1 MANTVHISADDDT
14 AQRRLGW
21 APRPRLLQFTLTNG
35 RIGLIFQRF
44 VMNRPW
50 SALAA
55 GMCLL
60 SATGGFA
67 ADPPAAPSETVTTA
81 ADTSFSGVDLT
92 ALDRGVRPQ
101 DDFYRFVNGNWLS
114 GTAVPADKS
123 RYGAFDKLRDDSQ
136 NQLRTIVE
144 ELPHRQEGGDG
155 DEQKIADFYRSFMD
169 EATLERLDFQPLAG
183 ELARVDALR
192 SKADIPALIA
202 HFNLIGVPAPF
213 DPEVHQDA
221 RDSTRYVFDVDQS
234 GLGMPD
240 RDYYLQRDRKLVQ
253 MRAQYQSYVEHL
265 LSMSGDRSAH
275 RDAKRILKLE
285 TQLAQAQWSK
295 VETRDPV
302 KTYNKFELTKLAG
315 LAPHYDW
322 NSYLS
327 AAGVAGK
334 IDYLIISQ
342 PSYVAG
348 FDQVLR
354 HSSLASWK
362 AYFRWHLLNGYA
374 PYLSKRFVDAHFA
387 MYGTGIRGVEQN
399 QARWKRGI
407 VVIEESMGEALGRL
421 YVARYF
427 PAESKLR
434 MQQLVHNL
442 IAAYRED
449 LGRLDWMSAPTRQR
463 ALEKLAKMGIKIGYP
478 DKWRDYSSLE
488 IRPDD
493 LVGNITRANLFE
505 SRREIDKLGHP
516 IDPTEWDMTPQTVN
530 AYYNPERNEIVFP
543 AAILQPPFFDPK
555 ADDAVNYG
563 GIGAVIGHEISHAF
577 DDRGSQYDG
586 NGNLLT
592 EPGWFTSADL
602 QQFRARTA
610 ALVAQYS
617 AFAPVPGY
625 PINGRL
631 TLGENIADNSGLAI
645 AYKAY
650 HLSLGEQQPAVIDG
664 LTGDQRFY
672 VGWAQVW
679 RSKTRENEAIMRI
692 KSDPHSPDQIRG
704 TVPEMNQDT
713 FYTAFDVR
721 PGDKMYLPPEKRV
734 RLW

>member
-1 MANTVHISADDDT
+1 METDGAMMTQRSAGSVGTCTPACYNLPSAMAASASD
-14 AQRRLGW
+14 
-21 APRPRLLQFTLTNG
+21 
-35 RIGLIFQRF
+35 FQRF
-44 VMNRPW
+44 LMSRLLW
-50 SALAA
+50 AIAA
-55 GMCLL
+55 GMCLGS
-60 SATGGFA
+60 SAGSFA
-67 ADPPAAPSETVTTA
+67 AEASAAPGETVSTTA
-81 ADTSFSGVDLT
+81 DSLSGVDLS
-92 ALDRGVRPQ
+92 AVDRGVRPQ
-101 DDFYRFVNGNWLS
+101 DDFYRFVNGAWLS

-136 NQLRTIVE
+136 DQLRTLIE
-144 ELPHRQEGGDG
+144 ELQRSPRPLDS
-155 DEQKIADFYRSFMD
+155 DAQKIADLYSSFMD

-234 GLGMPD
+234 GLGLPD
-240 RDYYLQRDRKLVQ
+240 RDYYLQGDRKLLQ
-253 MRAQYQSYVEHL
+253 MRDQYRGYVENL
-265 LSMSGDRSAH
+265 LSMSGDRSAR
-275 RDAKRILKLE
+275 RDSKRIMDLE
-285 TQLAQAQWSK
+285 TELAKVQWSK
-295 VETRDPV
+295 VDTRDPV
-302 KTYNKFELTKLAG
+302 KTYNKFELTQLSS

-322 NSYLS
+322 SAYLS
-327 AAGVAGK
+327 AAGVSGK
-334 IDYLIISQ
+334 VDYLIISQ

-348 FDQVLR
+348 FDKILH
-354 HSSLASWK
+354 HSSLAAWK
-362 AYFRWHLLNGYA
+362 AYFRWHLLNTYA

-387 MYGTGIRGVEQN
+387 MFGTGIRGVEQN

-407 VVIEESMGEALGRL
+407 LEVEESMGEALGKL
-421 YVARYF
+421 YVAKYF
-427 PAESKLR
+427 PADSKLR
-434 MQQLVHNL
+434 MEQLVHNL
-442 IAAYRED
+442 IAAYRDD
-449 LGRLDWMSAPTRQR
+449 LGQLDWMSAPTRQK
-463 ALEKLAKMGIKIGYP
+463 ALEKLSKLGIKIGYP
-478 DKWRDYSSLE
+478 EQWRDYSSLE

-505 SRREIDKLGHP
+505 SEREINKLGHP

-543 AAILQPPFFDPK
+543 AAILQPPFFDPRS
-555 ADDAVNYG
+555 DDAVNYG

-592 EPGWFTSADL
+592 EPGWFTPADL
-602 QQFRARTA
+602 QQFRARTT

-625 PINGRL
+625 PINGKL

-650 HLSLGEQQPAVIDG
+650 HLSLGGEQPPLIDG

-679 RSKTRENEAIMRI
+679 RSKTRENEAIMRV

-704 TVPEMNQDT
+704 TVPEMNQDS
-713 FYTAFDVR
+713 FYAAFGVQ

-734 RLW
+734 HLW